1 MAVYKRPGVY
11 ISEAVLPDTVPVEDT
26 ATLSS
31 LLGTLEKGPVT
42 STTLVNSWSEFVR
55 NFGNL
60 SPTYPTTFA
69 AYHFF
74 LNGGQNLLVNRL
86 VSASAVAASR
96 TLMDKAG
103 TPLATLRV
111 DAANPGTWGNDI
123 YVAISD
129 NTADAARFDLIV
141 YYGGSTPDKVVEQ
154 YVGCSMDPMDP
165 KYVVPFVSQPSRYVV
180 LTNLNSATAAPTNRP
195 AVLAVG
201 ANSRLGSGTG
211 TTVAGTAGA
220 GLTATEYDTALARYD
235 TVPFSIDVNAPA
247 LTDTALL
254 AKIINYAHKRGDMFV
269 VVDPAANQDATT
281 VTGTYGAG
289 LVAAVKALPDTASGS
304 SHAAIYAPW
313 ATIPDPLS
321 VVPGQTRTIA
331 PGGGILGLYARTDAV
346 DGPEKAPAGVR
357 ATLRGV
363 VAPERAFTASD
374 LDTLNSA
381 AVPVNAIRSVP
392 GAGICVMGAKTIL
405 PGGADKYV
413 NVRRALIYLR
423 TEMKYLLQFAAFE
436 NNDPDLW
443 SQMTNTLRGF
453 LTQFW
458 QTGGLKGNAPQDAFW
473 ITCDAS
479 NNTAATIQNG
489 EVHADIGVA
498 LQRPAEFVVVS
509 LTQITGA

>member
-289 LVAAVKALPDTASGS
+289 LVTAVKALPDTASGS

-363 VAPERAFTASD
+363 VAPEKGFHCLRPRHPELGSGTGERYPICAWRGYLCD
-374 LDTLNSA
+374 GCQDH
-381 AVPVNAIRSVP
+381 PP
-392 GAGICVMGAKTIL
+392 GWCRQ
-405 PGGADKYV
+405 
-413 NVRRALIYLR
+413 VR
-423 TEMKYLLQFAAFE
+423 
-436 NNDPDLW
+436 
-443 SQMTNTLRGF
+443 
-453 LTQFW
+453 
-458 QTGGLKGNAPQDAFW
+458 
-473 ITCDAS
+473 
-479 NNTAATIQNG
+479 
-489 EVHADIGVA
+489 
-498 LQRPAEFVVVS
+498 QRPACPDLPAHGDEVPAPVRCIREQRPGS
-509 LTQITGA
+509 LVPDDEHPAGIPHPVLADRGIEGQRTPGRLLDHLRCQ